1 MGDLTWKFLYVT
13 YNCGDSSQNWVR
25 SINPTAG
32 TEGDNTVTVDVAAAT
47 SPSDC
52 LSATISIS
60 ASTGEIQTIGVE
72 RCKVSC
78 PTCSSFGI
86 SITSEIFPTTG
97 KTGAE
102 LGSYTTTATDCMRVT
117 SSSSALSN
125 IRLNNGRIYG
135 DVAENNG
142 SDRVFRIDVYDSDGN
157 ICGNY
162 DLRQLGAGSCGNA
175 SCNDI
180 VVTFVGGETEKTDL
194 PASGGTYSLN
204 IDYNRNCWEAQKPTA
219 SSDGVSVDLTRKTIT
234 IIPSGPSDRN
244 ITVTFKFVN
253 ISTGAVCTKSL
264 RITQE
269 GAPVCNCESL
279 TVTPT
284 MANIAAEGGNALQI
298 ATYSV
303 DDVCTISTI
312 SAILTEGN
320 SFVSSINASDG
331 NITANFLENTDKE
344 PRIFEYEL
352 KIKYEGGSETY
363 TCTGGDVSCSI
374 NGSDV
379 LECEG
384 TSNYSVVSYGY
395 GGVQAGA
402 EPGPEPEPCDGWSM
416 TLNGDP
422 YQYYYQD
429 YEGSGGTP
437 VNFFVK
443 DGSSAAVGDLTTND
457 FEVIID
463 DTYQELFTCF
473 EIAKSDPAPQAPY
486 LLYLTKAG
494 IDTVCQYIGEPIGM
508 ELRLKDCPDVKVN
521 FTVIIGE
528 VDNWNVKID
537 GAKSDQNSIYFGFW
551 AHVKVGNCNK
561 FVHMGE
567 TQASRKNPDDGNLY
581 ATLKIYRSI
590 NWNDEI
596 NIVLANTGG
605 SYCQSPDCAKITS
618 HNYNDLLV
626 HYCPDGPCS

>member
-1 MGDLTWKFLYVT
+1 MNLTWKFLYVT

-142 SDRVFRIDVYDSDGN
+142 SDRVFRLDVYDSDGN
-157 ICGNY
+157 TCGNY
-162 DLRQLGAGSCGNA
+162 DLKQLGAGSCGNA

-180 VVTFVGGETEKTDL
+180 IVTFVGGGTEKTDL

-253 ISTGAVCTKSL
+253 ASTSATCTKSL

-279 TVTPT
+279 TVTPAK
-284 MANIAAEGGNALQI
+284 ANIASEGGDTIQI
-298 ATYSV
+298 ATY
-303 DDVCTISTI
+303 TIDEACDISSI
-312 SAILTEGN
+312 SAVLTEGS
-320 SFVSSINASDG
+320 SFVSSIDASNG
-331 NITANFLENTDKE
+331 KITANFDENEDE
-344 PRIFEYEL
+344 DSRSFGYEI
-352 KIKYEGGSETY
+352 KIKYQGGSSTY
-363 TCTGGDVSCSI
+363 TCAD
-374 NGSDV
+374 
-379 LECEG
+379 
-384 TSNYSVVSYGY
+384 GY
-395 GGVQAGA
+395 GGTQAGT
-402 EPGPEPEPCDGWSM
+402 EPGPEPEPCDGWSI

-422 YQYYYQD
+422 NQYYYQD

-443 DGSSAAVGDLTTND
+443 DGSSAAVGDLTTDD
-457 FEVIID
+457 FEVIIPD
-463 DTYQELFTCF
+463 EYQALFTDF
-473 EIAKSDPAPQAPY
+473 EIDKADPVPQAPY

-551 AHVKVGNCNK
+551 AHVKVGDC
-561 FVHMGE
+561 VIE
-567 TQASRKNPDDGNLY
+567 
-581 ATLKIYRSI
+581 
-590 NWNDEI
+590 
-596 NIVLANTGG
+596 VLIGMM
-605 SYCQSPDCAKITS
+605 K
-618 HNYNDLLV
+618 
-626 HYCPDGPCS
+626 